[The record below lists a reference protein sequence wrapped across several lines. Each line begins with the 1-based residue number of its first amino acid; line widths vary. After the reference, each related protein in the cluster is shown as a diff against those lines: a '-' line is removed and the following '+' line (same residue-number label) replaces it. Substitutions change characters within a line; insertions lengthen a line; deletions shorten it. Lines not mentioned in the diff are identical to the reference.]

1 VKTLVTYETIR
12 LEPAGDAAAGLWLL
26 TLNRPEAMNA
36 MNTQM
41 HRLARGNARACGAR

>member
-1 VKTLVTYETIR
+1 MTYETIR

-41 HRLARGNARACGAR
+41 FIDLRAAMRELAR